1 MPETIYARYMHKRS
15 LLISLIFLVLG
26 AILATTAVG
35 AQTFLEQIDEEEESI
50 ISFETEIENL
60 EEQITNYEK
69 QLSDIADLVAETEA
83 RIAIEDEK
91 LALIPIYLELMADN
105 LIDRYV
111 SLEEPTSVR
120 HVMAIDAYVR
130 NDEHINAVL
139 TQSIQLSE
147 EALEQIRAR
156 LLYESIINDANDQLL
171 AIYGQ
176 LRQLGREIDSLF
188 DRRNQSNERRTL
200 AFEDRSEAMSIVPGI
215 EEQIDSANT
224 NINTLRAS
232 IAKAELEIDRL
243 RELLVAMRWTALIG
257 EDIIRPALAF
267 KIDNVGAARPQSG
280 INQADVVYE
289 ELVESGLTRLVAI
302 FQTESP
308 SVVGPIRSART
319 SDPILLSGFDMPLFA
334 YSGANQITLD
344 IVYASDVISVNW
356 DRASS
361 AYWQST
367 TRRSPHNLY
376 ASPSQLWALN
386 PEPER
391 TELPPAPF
399 EFRGSEE
406 PLHPSAVPAER
417 IAIDFGW
424 TEVDYRWNGSGWTRR
439 QGGTAH
445 IDANGVRVAP
455 PNMIVQFVRYGTSPA
470 AETSPEAETVG
481 TGVAWIFTDGH
492 LIIGEWDRTDV
503 SMPAIY
509 HVEGEEIRLTP
520 GRTWVAL
527 AEEGTASWE

>member
-1 MPETIYARYMHKRS
+1 MRRHSFSTIVTFF
-15 LLISLIFLVLG
+15 LLVAVL
-26 AILATTAVG
+26 ASTAVG
-35 AQTFLEQIDEEEESI
+35 AQTFLEQIDEEEASI
-50 ISFETEIENL
+50 VSFEAEIKNL
-60 EEQITNYEK
+60 EELISGYEK
-69 QLSDIADLVAETEA
+69 QLSDISDLVAEVEV
-83 RIAIEDEK
+83 RIVVEDEK
-91 LALIPIYLELMADN
+91 LSLLPIYLELMADN

-111 SLEEPTSVR
+111 SLEEPTAVR
-120 HVMAIDAYVR
+120 HAMAIDAYVR

-171 AIYGQ
+171 TIYEN
-176 LRQLGREIDSLF
+176 LRELGGEIDSLF
-188 DRRNQSNERRTL
+188 NRTTQSKERRSL
-200 AFEDRSEAMSIVPGI
+200 AVEDRSDAMSVIPGI
-215 EEQIDSANT
+215 EEQIDSADSE
-224 NINTLRAS
+224 ISLIKGS
-232 IAKAELEIDRL
+232 IAKAEIEISRL
-243 RELLVAMRWTALIG
+243 RELLIAMRWTALLG
-257 EDIIRPALAF
+257 EDTIRPALAI
-267 KIDNVGAARPQSG
+267 KIDNVSAARPQSG

-289 ELVESGLTRLVAI
+289 EVVESGLTRLVAI

-308 SVVGPIRSART
+308 STVGPIRSART

-344 IVYASDVISVNW
+344 IVYGSDVTSVNW

-367 TRRSPHNLY
+367 TRRAPHNLY
-376 ASPSQLWALN
+376 ASASQLWALN
-386 PEPER
+386 PQPER

-417 IAIDFGW
+417 VDIDFGW
-424 TEVDYRWNGSGWTRR
+424 TEVDYRWSGSGWARR
-439 QGGTAH
+439 QGGSAH
-445 IDANGVRVAP
+445 IDSNGVRVAP
-455 PNMIVQFVRYGTSPA
+455 ANMIVQFVNYGTSPA
-470 AETSPEAETVG
+470 ASTSPEAESIG

-492 LIIGEWDRTDV
+492 LIIGEWDRTDP
-503 SMPAIY
+503 SLPAIY
-509 HVEGEEIRLTP
+509 HVDGEVIRMTP

-527 AEEGTASWE
+527 AETGTATWE

>member
-1 MPETIYARYMHKRS
+1 MRRLPSTTITT
-15 LLISLIFLVLG
+15 LILVI
-26 AILATTAVG
+26 AVFASTAVG

-50 ISFETEIENL
+50 VAFESEIQNL
-60 EEQITNYEK
+60 EELIDGYEE
-69 QLSDIADLVAETEA
+69 QLIDIADLVAETET
-83 RIAIEDEK
+83 RIAIEEEI
-91 LALIPIYLELMADN
+91 LSLLPIYTEIMADN
-105 LIDRYV
+105 LIDHYV
-111 SLEEPTSVR
+111 SLEEPTAVR
-120 HVMAIDAYVR
+120 HAMAIDAYVR

-156 LLYESIINDANDQLL
+156 LLYQSIISDANDQLL
-171 AIYGQ
+171 EIYDE
-176 LRQLGREIDSLF
+176 LRQLGVEIDSLF
-188 DRRNQSNERRTL
+188 ERKVQSTERQSL
-200 AFEDRSEAMSIVPGI
+200 AAEDRSEAMSVIPGI
-215 EEQIDSANT
+215 EEQIDSSKSE
-224 NINTLRAS
+224 INTIRGN

-243 RELLVAMRWTALIG
+243 RELLVSMRWTALIG
-257 EDIIRPALAF
+257 EDTIRPALAF

-289 ELVESGLTRLVAI
+289 ELVEAGLTRLIAI

-319 SDPILLSGFDMPLFA
+319 SDPILISGFDMPLFA
-334 YSGANQITLD
+334 YSGANRITLD
-344 IVYASDVISVNW
+344 IVYASDVINVNW

-367 TRRSPHNLY
+367 TRRAPHNLY
-376 ASPSQLWALN
+376 ASATQLWAMN
-386 PEPER
+386 PQPER

-406 PLHPSAVPAER
+406 PLHPSAIPAER
-417 IAIDFGW
+417 VAVDFGW
-424 TEVDYRWNGSGWTRR
+424 TEVDYRWNGSGWERR
-439 QGGTAH
+439 QGGSAH
-445 IDANGVRVAP
+445 VDSSGVRVAP
-455 PNMIVQFVRYGTSPA
+455 PNVIVQFVKYGTSPA
-470 AETSPEAETVG
+470 AATSPEAETIG

-492 LIIGEWDRTDV
+492 IIIGEWDRTDP
-503 SMPAIY
+503 SLPAVY

-527 AEEGTASWE
+527 AKEGTATWE

>member
-1 MPETIYARYMHKRS
+1 MHKRP
-15 LLISLIFLVLG
+15 LLITLILLVLG
-26 AILATTAVG
+26 AVLAATTVG
-35 AQTFLEQIDEEEESI
+35 AQTYLEQIDEQEESI
-50 ISFETEIENL
+50 TSFEAEIEKL
-60 EEQITNYEK
+60 EEQISSYEE

-91 LALIPIYLELMADN
+91 LSLIPIYFELMADN

-120 HVMAIDAYVR
+120 HAMAIDAYVR
-130 NDEHINAVL
+130 NDEHMNAVL

-171 AIYGQ
+171 TIYDR
-176 LRQLGREIDSLF
+176 LRELGKEIDLLF

-200 AFEDRSEAMSIVPGI
+200 AFEDRSEAMSTIPGI

-224 NINTLRAS
+224 EISSLDAN

-289 ELVESGLTRLVAI
+289 ELVESGLTRLIAI

-376 ASPSQLWALN
+376 ASASQLWAMN
-386 PEPER
+386 PQPER

-417 IAIDFGW
+417 VAIDFGW
-424 TEVDYRWNGSGWTRR
+424 TQVDYRWNGSGWTRR
-439 QGGTAH
+439 QGGSAH

-470 AETSPEAETVG
+470 ASTSPEAETIG
-481 TGVAWIFTDGH
+481 TGTAWIFTDGH
-492 LIIGEWDRTDV
+492 LIVGEWDRTD
-503 SMPAIY
+503 SSLPATY
-509 HVEGEEIRLTP
+509 HVDGEEIRLTP

-527 AEEGTASWE
+527 AEEGTATWEQPSS

>member
-15 LLISLIFLVLG
+15 LLISMIFLVLG

-50 ISFETEIENL
+50 VSFEAEIENL
-60 EEQITNYEK
+60 EEQITDYEK

-91 LALIPIYLELMADN
+91 LSLIPIYLELTADS
-105 LIDRYV
+105 LIDRFI
-111 SLEEPTSVR
+111 SLEEPTGVR

-139 TQSIQLSE
+139 TQSIQLSD

-224 NINTLRAS
+224 NINSLRAS

-243 RELLVAMRWTALIG
+243 RELLVAMRWTALLG
-257 EDIIRPALAF
+257 EDTIRPALAI
-267 KIDNVGAARPQSG
+267 KIDNVAAARPQSG

-289 ELVESGLTRLVAI
+289 ELVEAGITRLVAI

-356 DRASS
+356 NRASS

-376 ASPSQLWALN
+376 ASATQLWALN

-417 IAIDFGW
+417 VDIDFGW
-424 TEVDYRWNGSGWTRR
+424 TEVDYRWNGSGWARR
-439 QGGTAH
+439 QRGTAH
-445 IDANGVRVAP
+445 IDSNGVRVAP
-455 PNMIVQFVRYGTSPA
+455 SNMIVQFVRYGTSPA

-492 LIIGEWDRTDV
+492 LIIGEWDRTDA
-503 SMPAIY
+503 SLPAIY

-527 AEEGTASWE
+527 AQEGTASWE